1 MPGRSY
7 RIDALVRSAQRR
19 SLLVLGIEQAA
30 LAVSLVCAGAV
41 LVLVTGTQILDWYW
55 LLALA
60 LAGLAIGFV
69 RLRKRALTRYAVA
82 QALDRRL
89 SLHDTISTAWYV
101 GGRSEIAATPA
112 GQTQIS
118 QAEALA
124 ATVDAA
130 RVFPYRGRRAWGL
143 AFTLGALAFG
153 LFTVRYLVRHDL
165 DLRQSLVPL
174 HLERLVAK
182 IHDELAAGGRS
193 TRAVDAAE
201 QQAGNSQ
208 QAALTEPDD
217 PRMND
222 VAGVKNPTSAPDQE
236 AQAPKSPATAQ
247 GPRNRAES
255 LNGEKG
261 SPATGKPDAQGTTGS
276 EVSKASRQGAGREES
291 QAASSQGKPGL
302 MDRMKDAMSSLMA
315 KMSPSNSSQSTRQT
329 SAHNSAAPD
338 ADQNQSQG
346 DQSQMQTSSSRNSR
360 SNADAQSKNGQT
372 GRATEMSQLPQSQS
386 ARASNRE
393 AGNQSKSGVG
403 SQNGTKA
410 LKEAEELQ
418 AMGKLAEII
427 GKRSKDVTG
436 EMMVEAP
443 SGQQQLRTAYSDRVG
458 RHSDTGGEINR
469 DEVPLIFQQYVREY
483 MERVH
488 RQPPPQ

>member
-1 MPGRSY
+1 MT
-7 RIDALVRSAQRR
+7 A
-19 SLLVLGIEQAA
+19 IEQKTAI
-30 LAVSLVCAGAV
+30 
-41 LVLVTGTQILDWYW
+41 VTGAGTGIGKSVATA
-55 LLALA
+55 LLA
-60 LAGLAIGFV
+60 AGWNTVFCGRRKAMLEEAI
-69 RLRKRALTRYAVA
+69 A
-82 QALDRRL
+82 D
-89 SLHDTISTAWYV
+89 
-101 GGRSEIAATPA
+101 A
-112 GQTQIS
+112 GQTQ
-118 QAEALA
+118 ARALA
-124 ATVDAA
+124 VACDISKAAEVDDMFETV
-130 RVFPYRGRRAWGL
+130 L
-143 AFTLGALAFG
+143 EAFG
-153 LFTVRYLVRHDL
+153 RVDLLFNNAGMGYKSTL
-165 DLRQSLVPL
+165 
-174 HLERLVAK
+174 
-182 IHDELAAGGRS
+182 IDEIP
-193 TRAVDAAE
+193 VE
-201 QQAGNSQ
+201 VW
-208 QAALTEPDD
+208 
-217 PRMND
+217 ND
-222 VAGVKNPTSAPDQE
+222 VVGVKNPTSAPDQE

-247 GPRNRAES
+247 VPRNSVES
-255 LNGEKG
+255 SNGEKG
-261 SPATGKPDAQGTTGS
+261 SPATGKPDAQGATGS

-291 QAASSQGKPGL
+291 QAASSQAKPGL

-329 SAHNSAAPD
+329 STHNSAAPD

-346 DQSQMQTSSSRNSR
+346 DQSQMQASSSQNSR

-410 LKEAEELQ
+410 LKDAEELQ